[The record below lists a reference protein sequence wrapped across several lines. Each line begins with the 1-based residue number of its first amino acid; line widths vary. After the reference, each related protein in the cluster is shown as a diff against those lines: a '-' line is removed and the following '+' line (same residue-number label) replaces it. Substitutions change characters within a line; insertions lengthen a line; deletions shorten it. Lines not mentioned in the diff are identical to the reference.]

1 MTTSSRSVPKN
12 AAAAICAA
20 TFALGLA
27 ACGSAPTDA
36 GTTGTTRT
44 TPAPALTKVDAPT
57 APHDFSH
64 EPRCFPGKNCQ

>member
-1 MTTSSRSVPKN
+1 MTISRSIPRN
-12 AAAAICAA
+12 AAAALCAA

-36 GTTGTTRT
+36 GTTQTTHT

-57 APHDFSH
+57 THHDFSH
-64 EPRCFPGKNCQ
+64 EPRCFPGKHCQ